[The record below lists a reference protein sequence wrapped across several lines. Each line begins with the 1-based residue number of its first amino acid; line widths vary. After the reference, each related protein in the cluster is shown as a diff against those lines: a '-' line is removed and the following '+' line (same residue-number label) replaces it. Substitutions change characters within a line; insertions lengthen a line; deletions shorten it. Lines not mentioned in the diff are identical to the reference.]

1 MLAHL
6 FKVTVA
12 SLLVIIAAMH
22 FVVAVAEV
30 DVGWCKGAD
39 LQISQEGADAVT
51 DW

>member
-1 MLAHL
+1 MISVAVVIGSSLKVMLAHL

-30 DVGWCKGAD
+30 DVG
-39 LQISQEGADAVT
+39 
-51 DW
+51 